1 MHRIWVCSV
10 SVCMSMCV
18 LACFY
23 LSAAGHAL
31 MVCVASV
38 VSIPVRS
45 WLKESKSDRASHSD
59 LRPASE
65 GNTEP
70 SNFANVYETDGFGM
84 RPHNSSTRGWGRPSV
99 FSVSVCLMIGCCIYS
114 SLLTK
119 LLPISPAAIWG
130 KKGDLWALAQLFA
143 DYSCTLTLTRKHLF
157 FCNDWGSQI
166 CDPGPN
172 QA

>member
-1 MHRIWVCSV
+1 MFLQIEMSLGALLIWKGYAPNLGLQPCVY
-10 SVCMSMCV
+10 VCMSMCAR
-18 LACFY
+18 ACFY
-23 LSAAGHAL
+23 LSAAGHTL

-65 GNTEP
+65 GNTKP
-70 SNFANVYETDGFGM
+70 SNFASIYETDGFGM
-84 RPHNSSTRGWGRPSV
+84 WPHNSSTRGWGCPSV

-119 LLPISPAAIWG
+119 LLPIFPAAIW
-130 KKGDLWALAQLFA
+130 K
-143 DYSCTLTLTRKHLF
+143 RKVTCGHSL
-157 FCNDWGSQI
+157 CYLL
-166 CDPGPN
+166 PN
-172 QA
+172 HANLH